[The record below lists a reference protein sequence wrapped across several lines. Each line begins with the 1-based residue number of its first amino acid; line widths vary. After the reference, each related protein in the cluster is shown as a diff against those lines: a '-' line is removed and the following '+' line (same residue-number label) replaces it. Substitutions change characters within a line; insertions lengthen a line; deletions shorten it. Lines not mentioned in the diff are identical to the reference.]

1 MTEDFL
7 IGTYTKKA
15 SKGMYAVTLDP
26 TKERLVNDRVVV
38 ESEKPAYLQVGPHH
52 LVFSIRQ
59 EGNLGGVASYH
70 IENGVATLVDKS
82 LSAGS
87 PPAYVGLD
95 SKRHL
100 MFTANYHKAEVNA
113 YKINPDGTFVQT
125 DSVKHEGAH
134 GPEPEQAD
142 GPHPHFTDLTP
153 DGRLAVCDLG
163 MDLLVIY
170 NISNDGKLTAT
181 NQFKFDPGFGTR
193 HMVFA
198 PNGQYAYVLGE
209 LSSKLAV
216 LKYNAA
222 DASFTHIQTIKTI
235 PDDWTA
241 HNGAAAIHIT
251 SDGKFIY
258 TSNRGENTI
267 AVFAVQPDHT
277 VKHIQSISSEG
288 DFPRDFE
295 LNSDEKFLIA
305 SNQNSDNLTLYRR
318 NTENGMLTLIQKD
331 VTSPEPIC
339 VKKWF
344 EQN

>member
-1 MTEDFL
+1 MSEDFL
-7 IGTYTKKA
+7 IGTYTQKD
-15 SKGMYAVTLDP
+15 SKGMYAVTLDSSQE
-26 TKERLVNDRVVV
+26 KLVNDRVVV
-38 ESEKPAYLQVGPHH
+38 ESEKPAYLQVGPDH
-52 LVFSIRQ
+52 LVFAIRQ
-59 EGNLGGVASYH
+59 EGDRGGVAAYR

-95 SKRHL
+95 SNRHFL
-100 MFTANYHKAEVNA
+100 FTANYHTAVVNV
-113 YKINPDGTFVQT
+113 YKINSDGTFVQT
-125 DSVKHEGAH
+125 DSIKHEGAH

-170 NISNDGKLTAT
+170 DVSDDGKLTAA
-181 NQFKFDPGFGTR
+181 NQFKFEPGFGTR
-193 HMVFA
+193 HLVFA
-198 PNGQYAYVLGE
+198 PNGQYVYVLGE

-222 DASFTHIQTIKTI
+222 DASLTHLQTIKTI
-235 PDDWTA
+235 PEDWHS
-241 HNGAAAIHIT
+241 HNGAAAIHM
-251 SDGKFIY
+251 SADGKFVY

-277 VKHIQSISSEG
+277 VKHVQYISSEG

-295 LNSDEKFLIA
+295 LSSDEKFLVA
-305 SNQNSDNLTLYRR
+305 SNAKSDNLTLYRR
-318 NTENGMLTLIQKD
+318 NPSTGLLTMLQKD
-331 VTSPEPIC
+331 VVSPEPVC
-339 VKKWF
+339 VKRWTK
-344 EQN
+344 QN